1 MGDDD
6 TVVPGVVAGSK
17 FGVYDLVS
25 LRPQSKVGDALIASG
40 FRADM
45 HSGRVISSS
54 SSSTAAPEYVVLVWA
69 HTESKDRLVHSI
81 PEEDLAL
88 GFVTTH
94 GTQPTNVSQEVLALS
109 STCTAVK
116 DMTVARCEK
125 AAQRDLNDYRSRPGG
140 GGSAGAGGASNGA
153 AAGSTAAA
161 AGSTTTA
168 AAAGTAAAGT
178 AAAGST
184 AAAAAGRNAAAG
196 DDGGG
201 SSKKLQPGKPKTVA
215 YVMFILCAVA
225 AASAASANAG
235 DND

>member
-6 TVVPGVVAGSK
+6 TVVAGVVAGSK

-54 SSSTAAPEYVVLVWA
+54 SSSTAAAPEYVVLVWA

-88 GFVTTH
+88 GFVTTQ

-116 DMTVARCEK
+116 DMSVARCEK
-125 AAQRDLNDYRSRPGG
+125 AAQRDLNDYRSSRPGG
-140 GGSAGAGGASNGA
+140 GSSAGAGGASNGA
-153 AAGSTAAA
+153 AGSTTAAAAGSTTAAGTAAA

-168 AAAGTAAAGT
+168 AAA
-178 AAAGST
+178 AAGST
-184 AAAAAGRNAAAG
+184 AAAAG

-201 SSKKLQPGKPKTVA
+201 GKKLQPGKPKTVA

-225 AASAASANAG
+225 AASAASANAA